1 MEKRDNPTYIKLNK
15 YLKYLLSLF
24 LVFAMIASDGASDS
38 QSKSADYY
46 QVSQVSFGKELEIRK
61 SRFYVFNQPK
71 AIIKISFLIPLTYLE
86 LKTVF
91 SVQTRL
97 LLELRTLIY
106 QNLQSFINQSVFIN
120 EIITSNNS
128 LKSLYKA

>member
-1 MEKRDNPTYIKLNK
+1 
-15 YLKYLLSLF
+15 
-24 LVFAMIASDGASDS
+24 MIANDGVSDS